1 MLLPLLISMRLRVKQ
16 TNKKTL
22 AVKKV
27 CVCVEVCA
35 HIYCT
40 WQRIQKN
47 IQKTFKKSKK

>member
-27 CVCVEVCA
+27 CVCGGVCT
-35 HIYCT
+35 HILYMA
-40 WQRIQKN
+40 KN
-47 IQKTFKKSKK
+47 TKKYSENI